1 MKGTFYVPGR
11 PSVVPMLNL
20 GLKEHEQQMAARID
34 GDYRAQLVKHIF
46 GALGQRVAHN
56 MDNYEHNPTVD
67 VAQDQFLNQHSK
79 YQ

>member
-20 GLKEHEQQMAARID
+20 GLNAHVQQMAAID
-34 GDYRAQLVKHIF
+34 ADYRVQLVKHIF
-46 GALGQRVAHN
+46 GALGRCVAHN
-56 MDNYEHNPTVD
+56 MDNYKHNPTVD

-79 YQ
+79 